1 MQPGAPGAST
11 GEMPGGGM
19 AGGLWGR
26 RALVTGSTG
35 GLGLAVAEAL
45 AASGC
50 AIVLHGLLAPDAAE
64 AVRAELAA
72 RYGVAVAYRRAD
84 LASPA
89 EIEALMAAAGPLD
102 ILVNN
107 AATRHFGTIDA
118 MPPADWDADLAVNL
132 SAAFHTI
139 RLALPGMRA
148 RGWGRI
154 VNMSSIYGL
163 IGAAERV
170 GYVVTKTALLG
181 LTRAVA
187 LETARQG
194 ITCNAICP
202 GTTLTP
208 GIEARIETAMAERH
222 QDRAAAEAAVL
233 AGKQPSGR
241 FVQASAVAGLV
252 GFLCSA
258 AGADLTGAALPVDG
272 GWSAA

>member
-1 MQPGAPGAST
+1 
-11 GEMPGGGM
+11 MPT
-19 AGGLWGR
+19 ATPPRR
-26 RALVTGSTG
+26 RALVTGATG

-45 AASGC
+45 AQQGC
-50 AIVLHGLLAPDAAE
+50 DILLHGLLTAAE
-64 AVRAELAA
+64 AEEIRAGLAA
-72 RYGVAVAYRRAD
+72 RQGVTVRYHRAD
-84 LASPA
+84 LADPA
-89 EIEALMAAAGPLD
+89 AIAALMQAAGDID

-107 AATRHFGTIDA
+107 AATRHFAPIDA
-118 MPPADWDADLAVNL
+118 MPVADWEADLAVNL

-163 IGAAERV
+163 VGAVDRV
-170 GYVVTKTALLG
+170 GYVTTKTALLG

-194 ITCNAICP
+194 ITCNALCP

-208 GIEARIETAMAERH
+208 GIEARIQAAMESGAL
-222 QDRAAAEAAVL
+222 DRNAASARML

-241 FVQASAVAGLV
+241 FVATGAVAGLV
-252 GFLCSA
+252 AFLCSE
-258 AGADLTGAALPVDG
+258 AGADLTGATLPVDG